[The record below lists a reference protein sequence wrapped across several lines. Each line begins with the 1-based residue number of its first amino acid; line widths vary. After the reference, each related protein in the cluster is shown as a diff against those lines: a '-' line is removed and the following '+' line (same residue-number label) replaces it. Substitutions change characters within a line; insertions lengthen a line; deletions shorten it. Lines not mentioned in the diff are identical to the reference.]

1 MCYSKTYSE
10 PCQTSKME
18 CFAKII
24 NDFYPLTTFAKEPF
38 SKKCD
43 IWCHKGH
50 ANKNEKQVGMLC
62 KPR

>member
-1 MCYSKTYSE
+1 
-10 PCQTSKME
+10 ME

-24 NDFYPLTTFAKEPF
+24 NDFYPLTTFAKQPF

-50 ANKNEKQVGMLC
+50 VNKNEKQVGMLC
-62 KPR
+62 KPRWC